1 MWCVIDIEFVVEIM
15 SQYIQGVMIVKNKL
29 GFFKNCFSIIL
40 VIFFVMVYFLNTNKY
55 HFIAHYIQRL
65 AFMEIVF
72 GLGTI
77 YYTYKQDRHEII
89 QNSFIVGCVV
99 IFLNIFSY
107 LIK

>member
-1 MWCVIDIEFVVEIM
+1 M
-15 SQYIQGVMIVKNKL
+15 KNKL

-65 AFMEIVF
+65 AFMEIFFV
-72 GLGTI
+72 LGTI

-99 IFLNIFSY
+99 IFLNIFAY